1 MAINYKLP
9 KIDQDQVVILATPD
23 GSTYT
28 DTVMANGV
36 LSIKD
41 EAGNVA
47 LKIKASDLISYKY
60 DAYAAGT
67 ANVVNVALAS
77 ATLAAGGAYSLT
89 VYAPNVQNFFGGGQ
103 ETGAT
108 YQARTYTVSFAASP
122 ASAPT
127 AAQVATA
134 LVARINADANA
145 YFTAAVVSTS
155 TVQITAD
162 SASAGALIVTHNITG
177 TVTISDATAWVSPVG
192 SANEVLGYVA
202 NDLLVTGSQY
212 NRYEINYRKVIRHN
226 AVTGLQVIKPVT
238 ALVYLDVAGSGTAN
252 VVTRL
257 TGLLNG
263 SYATTAGICAT
274 YLGCPAV

>member
-9 KIDQDQVVILATPD
+9 KIDNDQVVILATPVA
-23 GSTYT
+23 G
-28 DTVMANGV
+28 DTALANGL
-36 LSIKD
+36 LSVKD

-47 LKIKASDLISYKY
+47 LKVKASDLVSFRYK
-60 DAYAAGT
+60 AYSAGT

-77 ATLAAGGAYSLT
+77 ATLTAGGAYSLT
-89 VYAPNVQNFFGGGQ
+89 IYAPNVQNFFGGGQ

-162 SASAGALIVTHNITG
+162 SASAGALIVTHNIAG
-177 TVTISDATAWVSPVG
+177 TVTISDATAWVSPSG
-192 SANEVLGYVA
+192 TADEVKGYVG

-212 NRYEINYRKVIRHN
+212 HRYEINYRKVIRHN

-238 ALVYLDVAGSGTAN
+238 ALVYLDVADSGTAAA
-252 VVTRL
+252 VSLL
-257 TGLLNG
+257 TSILDG
-263 SYATTAGICAT
+263 SYGTTYATLAKYC
-274 YLGCPAV
+274 GCPAV

>member
-1 MAINYKLP
+1 MAITYKLP
-9 KIDQDQVVILATPD
+9 KIDNDQVVILATPVA
-23 GSTYT
+23 G
-28 DTVMANGV
+28 DTALANGV

-47 LKIKASDLISYKY
+47 LKVKASDLLSFKY
-60 DAYAAGT
+60 NAYAAGT

-77 ATLAAGGAYSLT
+77 ATLAAGGVYSLT
-89 VYAPNVQNFFGGGQ
+89 VYAPNVQNFFGGGK

-108 YQARTYTVSFAASP
+108 YQARTYTVSFAALP

-134 LVARINADANA
+134 LVARINADTNA
-145 YFTAAVVSTS
+145 YFTATVASST

-162 SASAGALIVTHNITG
+162 NAGFGALVITHNFTG
-177 TVTISDATAWVSPVG
+177 TVTVSDATAWASPVG
-192 SANEVLGYVA
+192 TADEVKGYVG

-238 ALVYLDVAGSGTAN
+238 ALVYLDVADSGTATA
-252 VVTRL
+252 VTLL
-257 TGLLNG
+257 TSILDGSYG
-263 SYATTAGICAT
+263 TSYATLAKYC
-274 YLGCPAV
+274 GCPAV